1 MAESSIKI
9 KKIAENVDAL
19 SATKDVALWAA
30 MKENKVVNAHRY
42 NGDKYTASFSDLD
55 SMLYSAPIISIASV
69 LRPKEGASDSIVP
82 LMLTRNCNGDVY
94 DYHSLQKAC
103 SFTDADLPYR
113 KLIHADP
120 LENLNFGTAAGKRT
134 LPVKYVSYKENENN
148 NLRRLV
154 SYGAYEYFVTDG
166 FLSEF
171 RFQIDDVSPDSLRL
185 IKLEFSSGARM
196 AYERGEDNVWRGL
209 YGEDTVLT
217 LDKSPVKKMDCLSFI
232 PKKF

>member
-69 LRPKEGASDSIVP
+69 LRPKEGSADSIVP
-82 LMLTRNCNGDVY
+82 LMLTKECNGDVY
-94 DYHSLQKAC
+94 DYSSLQKAC
-103 SFTDADLPYR
+103 DFTDADLPYK
-113 KLIHADP
+113 KLIHAAP
-120 LENLNFGTAAGKRT
+120 LEKFNFGTTSGKRT

-148 NLRRLV
+148 NLR
-154 SYGAYEYFVTDG
+154 
-166 FLSEF
+166 LS
-171 RFQIDDVSPDSLRL
+171 L
-185 IKLEFSSGARM
+185 IH
-196 AYERGEDNVWRGL
+196 
-209 YGEDTVLT
+209 
-217 LDKSPVKKMDCLSFI
+217 I
-232 PKKF
+232 